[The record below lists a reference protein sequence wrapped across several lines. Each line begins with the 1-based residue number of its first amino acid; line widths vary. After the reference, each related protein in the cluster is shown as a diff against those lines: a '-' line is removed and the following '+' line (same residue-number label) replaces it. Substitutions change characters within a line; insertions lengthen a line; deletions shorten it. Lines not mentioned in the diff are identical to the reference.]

1 MYIKWLFVITN
12 LVRREQVL
20 NVFLSKFIIS
30 CCMVIF
36 TVFSIYGFK
45 VDFGSWDVL

>member
-1 MYIKWLFVITN
+1 MYIKWLFVTTN
-12 LVRREQVL
+12 VVRREQVL

-30 CCMVIF
+30 CYMVIF
-36 TVFSIYGFK
+36 TVFSIGFK